1 MEGEAPQPTEEEK
14 EADRIETAI
23 DRIGEEIKKYLLEST
38 QVVVR
43 KSEEFLTKYG
53 VKPEYEGFLTEENIT
68 ALIISSINNGIADLG
83 ILCKSHVPHDPIRV
97 FTGANI
103 VTQRLRRHR
112 QLPQSPT
119 KMTAS
124 NRDKY
129 YMRPAKGPPSPLR
142 KGAKG
147 QLNFGPGGER
157 HITFSQTAG
166 NRTRRNRKRR

>member
-1 MEGEAPQPTEEEK
+1 MEGQAPQPTEEEK

-53 VKPEYEGFLTEENIT
+53 AKPEYEGFLTEENIT

-119 KMTAS
+119 RMTAR
-124 NRDKY
+124 NRRIY
-129 YMRPAKGPPSPLR
+129 YMRPPEEAPPIEPKNRR
-142 KGAKG
+142 KRSRVSEDGKT
-147 QLNFGPGGER
+147 LLPTDGG
-157 HITFSQTAG
+157 G
-166 NRTRRNRKRR
+166 NRTRRKRNRR